1 MSEQRMYRGNRVD
14 SKGWAYGYYAVIVV
28 DSIVYCYIIPA
39 TATGTINQ
47 GTGQKAIEGMIE
59 VIATSVRQSTG
70 RKDKK
75 GVEIYGGDKIRPWE
89 EDDGILVVAWDD
101 EHACWGTIDLEGKWY
116 MQLGVLD
123 LRKVFEVIGN
133 TTDNISLLGDT
144 TK

>member
-70 RKDKK
+70 RRDRDGVKIYEKDIVSLFGATLLYVIKWNERRARYFMESTIGTFK
-75 GVEIYGGDKIRPWE
+75 GDIHQVNLSK
-89 EDDGILVVAWDD
+89 
-101 EHACWGTIDLEGKWY
+101 
-116 MQLGVLD
+116 
-123 LRKVFEVIGN
+123 VIGN
-133 TTDNISLLGDT
+133 TTDNPELLE
-144 TK
+144 KQANE